1 MSENEEIHVSETGAK
16 KAGNLQRVGL
26 VPPEFILALSKHYG
40 VGAKKYA
47 AHNWRGGYD
56 WELSYNAAMRHLL
69 QFWQGEDIDEETGS
83 PHVISAAWHCCAL
96 SIFMEEHPELDTR
109 WSTVNETLRAAL
121 RGEVDGDD

>member
-1 MSENEEIHVSETGAK
+1 MSDNEQMQTSATGAK

-40 VGAKKYA
+40 IGAAKYA

-56 WELSYNAAMRHLL
+56 WEWSYNAAMRHLL
-69 QFWQGEDIDEETGS
+69 QFWQGEDIDPETGS

-109 WSTVNETLRAAL
+109 WSTVKAAL
-121 RGEVDGDD
+121 ARVANGELDE